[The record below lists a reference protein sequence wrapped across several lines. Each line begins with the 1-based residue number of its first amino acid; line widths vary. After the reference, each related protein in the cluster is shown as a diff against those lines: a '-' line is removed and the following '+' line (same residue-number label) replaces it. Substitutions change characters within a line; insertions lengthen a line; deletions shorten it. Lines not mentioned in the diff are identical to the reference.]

1 MEDRLEWF
9 TKSMG
14 GTEVG
19 KMGVSQ
25 LCNEISLQREAEKQG
40 SSYREDMDRSKA
52 EFSEDGRQES
62 MLACCWEWFS
72 RWAESDDSEKG

>member
-1 MEDRLEWF
+1 MRHMEDRLEWF

-25 LCNEISLQREAEKQG
+25 LCNEISL
-40 SSYREDMDRSKA
+40 
-52 EFSEDGRQES
+52 
-62 MLACCWEWFS
+62 
-72 RWAESDDSEKG
+72 